1 MKSIGSNPRLN
12 SGALGLALVL
22 LLGTSFLNLSAPSEW
37 MTWADGEV
45 TPSLTASGLGQVAI
59 SKKADWQA
67 IEQPLFDPA
76 RRRHAASD
84 TPEAPAGQAPAP
96 TFRLLGSLASADARK
111 VAITPGDDQDI
122 VWLSPGEMIAGWQ
135 LLEASDNQVTLERSG
150 TRQTLRMYTPVDQ

>member
-1 MKSIGSNPRLN
+1 MKLIGSKSLLN
-12 SGALGLALVL
+12 SGALGLAFVL
-22 LLGTSFLNLSAPSEW
+22 LLGTSFLNLTAPSQW
-37 MTWADGEV
+37 LTWADGEV

-67 IEQPLFDPA
+67 IEQPLFNPA
-76 RRRHAASD
+76 RRRHEASD
-84 TPEAPAGQAPAP
+84 TPDSPAGQAPVE

-111 VAITPGDDQDI
+111 VAIAPGDGQDI

-150 TRQTLRMYTPVDQ
+150 TRQTLRMYTPVDR